1 MSEQK
6 YKVFWD
12 EALNMIEEEYKAKN
26 QGDEFTLWF
35 NMVYQEDNGND
46 IKVSIPSE
54 FMWKQVLIRG
64 SVDLIKEKIKILSG
78 QDIEIV
84 PVITNKTNTPK
95 AETKPNN
102 PIIEE
107 KKENS
112 AHSKKEADEENM
124 DETESEESYMKS
136 PLKKHPQL
144 HENYTFDTFVPGE
157 NSDFAYSACL
167 AASREPGKKYNP
179 MLIYG
184 GVGLGKTHLMES
196 IGNYIYNKSHGE
208 MKICCVTAEDF
219 TNEFTSSIRN
229 KTTEKFKS
237 KYRNMDIF
245 LVDDIHF
252 LQGKE
257 QTLEEF
263 FHTFEAL
270 EKRKRQMVFTCDRPI
285 TELKGIEDRMRSRFT
300 KGISIDLQPPSYETR
315 RAILQKKLEIMGKT
329 IPDEVVD
336 YIAQNVETNV
346 RDLEQ
351 CLTKMIAYSELI
363 HKPLTIEVAQNQL
376 HDTVNKVNDGSITI
390 EVIQKVIA
398 DHYNISVREL
408 TGKSRSQKIAMPR
421 QIAIYIARE
430 MIGYSFPELGNEF
443 GGRDHTTTMHSFEKI
458 DNLLK
463 TDTGLNSTIEMLK
476 REIKEYRK

>member
-12 EALNMIEEEYKAKN
+12 EALNIIREEYKSKG
-26 QGDEFTLWF
+26 QEDDFVLWY
-35 NMVYQEDNGND
+35 NLDYIEDNGNE
-46 IKVSIPSE
+46 IKVSVPSE
-54 FMWKQVLIRG
+54 FMWKQVLLRG
-64 SVDLIKEKIKILSG
+64 SVDTIKEKIKFLSG
-78 QDIEIV
+78 MNIEIV
-84 PVITNKTNTPK
+84 PSVTNKVAAASENPQPK
-95 AETKPNN
+95 TDNSL
-102 PIIEE
+102 E
-107 KKENS
+107 KVEKTTQTDVKENN
-112 AHSKKEADEENM
+112 KD
-124 DETESEESYMKS
+124 ESEETYMKS
-136 PLKKHPQL
+136 PSKKHPQL

-167 AASREPGKKYNP
+167 AAAREPGKKYNP

-196 IGNYIYNKSHGE
+196 IGNYIYNKTHGE

-252 LQGKE
+252 LQNKE

-285 TELKGIEDRMRSRFT
+285 SELKGIEDRMRSRFT

-315 RAILQKKLEIMGKT
+315 RAILQKKLELKGKK

-351 CLTKMIAYSELI
+351 CLTKMIAYSELVN
-363 HKPLTIEVAQNQL
+363 KPLTIEVAQNQL

-398 DHYNISVREL
+398 EHYNISVREL